1 MTDRIGRRP
10 SSGADADAP
19 PGPAPAVRPSPL
31 SVLPTLAAS
40 VRALLLVTVVCGLAY
55 PLLVTGVASGLFGDR
70 ADGTLERGRDGEV
83 TGSAL
88 IGAGLTGDEWFHARP
103 SAAGTAAVG
112 TDDAVDLSDRAST
125 SSAASNLA
133 PDNPDLLA
141 AVAERAAAYRDVNG
155 LAPDEPVPLDAVTA
169 SGSGLDPHIS
179 EVNAELQAPRVAE
192 ARDLPLDDVLALV
205 DANLDGRILGVFGAE
220 GVNVQR
226 LNADLEAA
234 APTSSAGGGS

>member
-1 MTDRIGRRP
+1 MADGHGSRP
-10 SSGADADAP
+10 SSGADPEATAVAVP
-19 PGPAPAVRPSPL
+19 VVRPSPL
-31 SVLPTLAAS
+31 SLLPTLAAS
-40 VRALLLVTVVCGLAY
+40 VRALLIVTVVCGLAY
-55 PLLVTGVASGLFGDR
+55 PLLVTGVAAGVFGDR
-70 ADGTLERGRDGEV
+70 ADGTLERGPDGEI

-112 TDDAVDLSDRAST
+112 AGDAVDLGDRAST

-155 LAPDEPVPLDAVTA
+155 LAPGDPVPLDAVTA

-179 EVNAELQAPRVAE
+179 EANARLQAPRVAE

-226 LNADLEAA
+226 LNTDLEAA
-234 APTSSAGGGS
+234 ASTSSAAGGS

>member
-1 MTDRIGRRP
+1 M
-10 SSGADADAP
+10 
-19 PGPAPAVRPSPL
+19 RPSPL
-31 SVLPTLAAS
+31 SLLPTLAAS
-40 VRALLLVTVVCGLAY
+40 LRALLVVTVVCGLAY
-55 PLLVTGVASGLFGDR
+55 PLLVTGVAAGLFGDR
-70 ADGTLERGRDGEV
+70 ADGTLERGADGEI

-88 IGAGLTGDEWFHARP
+88 IGAGLIEGWFHARP

-155 LAPDEPVPLDAVTA
+155 LAPGDPVPLDAVTA

-179 EVNAELQAPRVAE
+179 EANARLQAPRVAE

-220 GVNVQR
+220 GVNVLR
-226 LNADLEAA
+226 LNTDLEAA
-234 APTSSAGGGS
+234 CRDIVRSRAGRADAADGARSRSWR